1 MKIDAPEIQ
10 ALKAKVQAATT
21 EFDFAM
27 KMHEAW
33 KPASYDNAL
42 HERIGRSYAANT
54 FLVVRQ
60 ALRREMLL
68 SLMRLWDTDTKALRI
83 TAIANAL
90 GNRRIIDA
98 LAAASAARFND
109 WPGTKEAM
117 SADLGA
123 SAGEAIALVR
133 KYEENGERHGTFI
146 KLKTLRDEHLAHR
159 QLVPTPVD
167 AGGYDAM
174 DAEVEAFYQDM
185 SSVIRLALH
194 VVEKTAY
201 NPREGAEV
209 YAHYA
214 EFFWASVRGER
225 TEGHPQYVF
234 KSSRPNPM
242 AGISYLMTLK
252 NAVEKTRGALSAPP
266 KTGGKQISVRLDED
280 EFLVNHLDAIA
291 ELAGWH
297 RSEVLYAV
305 AYQGLFDLYNA
316 APSTI
321 EPAVDK
327 IMEKFKA
334 KHAVELGT

>member
-1 MKIDAPEIQ
+1 M
-10 ALKAKVQAATT
+10 KVQAASA
-21 EFDFAM
+21 ELDFAM
-27 KMHEAW
+27 RMHEAW
-33 KPASYDNAL
+33 KPAAYDTAL
-42 HERIGRSYAANT
+42 HERIGRSYAGHT

-90 GNRRIIDA
+90 SDRRIIDA
-98 LAAASAARFND
+98 LAEASAARFGN

-117 SADLGA
+117 SAEL
-123 SAGEAIALVR
+123 SADAGKAIALVR
-133 KYEENGERHGTFI
+133 KYEENGEGYGTFI

-159 QLVPTPVD
+159 QLAPTQVE
-167 AGGYDAM
+167 M
-174 DAEVEAFYQDM
+174 DAEVETFYQDM

-201 NPREGAEV
+201 DPQEGAEI

-214 EFFWASVRGER
+214 QFFWASVRGER
-225 TEGHPQYVF
+225 TEGHPQYTF
-234 KSSRPNPM
+234 RSARPNPM

-252 NAVEKTRGALSAPP
+252 NAVEKNRATLSAPP

-280 EFLVNHLDAIA
+280 EFLINHLDAIA
-291 ELAGWH
+291 DLAGWH

-316 APSTI
+316 APAAI

-327 IMEKFKA
+327 IMEKFRA
-334 KHAVELGT
+334 THADEFGT